1 MKRLVS
7 IIVLGIFLLSACDA
21 ATGIQVS
28 SAWARPALK
37 DGNGAVYFLLQNHSA
52 GRDELTG
59 ASSDAAQ
66 AVEIHESSM
75 EGDVMRMEQVSSIPI
90 PGKASIEF
98 APGGL
103 HIMLIGLN
111 EDLSVGDELQVTLH
125 FTEHEDILLN
135 VPVQEMPGD
144 ESMNDH

>member
-1 MKRLVS
+1 MKK
-7 IIVLGIFLLSACDA
+7 IITILLLGIFLLSACDA
-21 ATGIQVS
+21 ATGIEIS
-28 SAWARPALK
+28 NAWIRPALK

-59 ASSDAAQ
+59 ASSKAAQ
-66 AVEIHESSM
+66 AVEMHESSM
-75 EGDVMRMEQVSSIPI
+75 EGDVMQMQQVTSIPI

-111 EDLSVGDELQVTLH
+111 EDLQVGDEIQVTLH
-125 FTEHEDILLN
+125 FTEHEDILLT
-135 VPVQEMPGD
+135 VPVQEMEREG
-144 ESMNDH
+144 SLNDH

>member
-28 SAWARPALK
+28 SAWVRPALK

-75 EGDVMRMEQVSSIPI
+75 EGDVMRMEQVSFIPI

>member
-1 MKRLVS
+1 MKR
-7 IIVLGIFLLSACDA
+7 IIVILLAGALLLSACEA
-21 ATGIQVS
+21 ASGIEVS
-28 SAWARPALK
+28 NIWMRPALK

-59 ASSDAAQ
+59 ASSEAAQ

-75 EGDVMRMEQVSSIPI
+75 DGDVMQMQQVSSVPI
-90 PGKASIEF
+90 AGKESIEF

-111 EDLSVGDELQVTLH
+111 EELHLGDEIRVTLH
-125 FTEHEDILLN
+125 FTEHEDLLLT
-135 VPVQEMPGD
+135 VPVQEMGGED
-144 ESMNDH
+144 SMNDH